1 MSRNGADLHLARPS
15 GRMSHMPTASSLA
28 HNHIFQCSYSG
39 QDEHGTRREI
49 VAEAKLTNWRLSPT
63 AWTCPGLRASR
74 RGWLD
79 KNIYRSSV
87 ACRPEARRI
96 GRWNYPGVE
105 RVRA

>member
-15 GRMSHMPTASSLA
+15 GQTSHMLTVSSLA
-28 HNHIFQCSYSG
+28 HNHIFQRSHSG

-74 RGWLD
+74 RGWPNKTSIAVVWRAD
-79 KNIYRSSV
+79 PKRVVSV
-87 ACRPEARRI
+87 GGI
-96 GRWNYPGVE
+96 I
-105 RVRA
+105 RVLN